1 MGRVRFPAW
10 AGSSQQH
17 ARCRASRRVCTPPVT
32 GSSLPPERG
41 WWTVGR
47 PSPQLDGLPQL
58 GRGWFSGPN
67 HGLGLVVRALPR
79 ASGVQKGGPRRQTW
93 VLLGG
98 VGVRPPTQG
107 SSRKGIEGAGLSAP
121 GAPGS
126 GCPEDGACSGS
137 QALASAE
144 GDNEGAPPPGGLLM
158 ALEPVGRKEATSHGR
173 GREESGPLPGA
184 LLLPVHL
191 LAPRGRGRGAGGR
204 AEAHRKPRGQARAS
218 RSLAH
223 ARTRLLTPAGAS
235 LCGVPASSL
244 HRESLEG
251 ETVSHAL
258 CFHCLAHSRCLI
270 SMAGNSSENG
280 PAVEVRFGRQS
291 SSCGQQGA
299 SRLRGTSVL
308 PGSPVRAAAS
318 SPGSSS
324 LLCAHSGH

>member
-41 WWTVGR
+41 WCTVGR

-67 HGLGLVVRALPR
+67 HGPGLVVRALPR

-144 GDNEGAPPPGGLLM
+144 GDNEGPLHLVGSSWRWSLWGGRRRLPTEGGGRRAGPFPGHFCFLCICLHPGGEGGGQGDVQRRIGSHAARPGPHAHWLTGSLT
-158 ALEPVGRKEATSHGR
+158 PSPPQVRVCVGFRFPPYT
-173 GREESGPLPGA
+173 
-184 LLLPVHL
+184 
-191 LAPRGRGRGAGGR
+191 GR
-204 AEAHRKPRGQARAS
+204 ALRAK
-218 RSLAH
+218 LC
-223 ARTRLLTPAGAS
+223 LT
-235 LCGVPASSL
+235 
-244 HRESLEG
+244 
-251 ETVSHAL
+251 
-258 CFHCLAHSRCLI
+258 
-270 SMAGNSSENG
+270 
-280 PAVEVRFGRQS
+280 
-291 SSCGQQGA
+291 
-299 SRLRGTSVL
+299 
-308 PGSPVRAAAS
+308 
-318 SPGSSS
+318 
-324 LLCAHSGH
+324 LCASTAWYTVGA

>member
-1 MGRVRFPAW
+1 MQSFPAGLHTSSNRELTPSRERLVHCGPAQPTIGW
-10 AGSSQQH
+10 SPSAGSRLVLRTKPWPGPSGQGSSQSKRG
-17 ARCRASRRVCTPPVT
+17 A
-32 GSSLPPERG
+32 ERG
-41 WWTVGR
+41 TAKAN
-47 PSPQLDGLPQL
+47 L
-58 GRGWFSGPN
+58 G
-67 HGLGLVVRALPR
+67 
-79 ASGVQKGGPRRQTW
+79 
-93 VLLGG
+93 LLGG

-144 GDNEGAPPPGGLLM
+144 GDNEGAPPPGGLLV
-158 ALEPVGRKEATSHGR
+158 ALEPVGRKEATSHGG

-235 LCGVPASSL
+235 LCGVPVSSL